1 MQLDDLY
8 RIVSRDENGDS
19 ILTDSQA
26 EIRPKIEQDIVKV
39 LVCLDDSYWDVQK
52 AALNAIGNL
61 VQYRE

>member
-39 LVCLDDSYWDVQK
+39 LACLDDSYWDVQK